1 MQRQQR
7 GWGFFGHSIKSTRY
21 LAYIHSHTKDRTYK
35 VVMGGGGGS
44 SMTLGIISIIWQ
56 MLKDDGCTVLW
67 V

>member
-35 VVMGGGGGS
+35 VVMGGGG
-44 SMTLGIISIIWQ
+44 II
-56 MLKDDGCTVLW
+56 DDAGDHQHYLANVER
-67 V
+67 